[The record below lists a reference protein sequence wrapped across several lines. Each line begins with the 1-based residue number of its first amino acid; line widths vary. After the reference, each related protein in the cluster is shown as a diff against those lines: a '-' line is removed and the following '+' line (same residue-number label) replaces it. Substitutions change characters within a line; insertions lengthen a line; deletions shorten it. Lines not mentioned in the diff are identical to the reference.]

1 MPDSGDSGAFA
12 VSIVG
17 GDGAAMD
24 ISDGCT
30 DATLFA
36 GVGRTTVLVCEK
48 PGGAV
53 MVDAGSDGE
62 TSSAARILWSAGGT
76 TEPGGCVGSQ
86 DDLESTSAWPCVRGD
101 CSIAAGVV
109 PRLIASAA
117 VDGRGR
123 GAESV
128 AVVRGGAVVE
138 DNVDSGFLAA
148 G

>member
-1 MPDSGDSGAFA
+1 MDSGDSGAFA

-36 GVGRTTVLVCEK
+36 GVGGTTALVCEK
-48 PGGAV
+48 TGDAV

-86 DDLESTSAWPCVRGD
+86 DDLESTSAWPCVRAD

-117 VDGRGR
+117 VEGRGR
-123 GAESV
+123 GAESG
-128 AVVRGGAVVE
+128 AVRGGAVVE